1 MAEKKKPFNPFYPLL
16 VAVGIAFSITAC
28 AYGVMTVKMLQPAG
42 AEEVRQADAGLLPF
56 LDRYGMSLLLSELGA
71 LAVLTFAAIGTDDF
85 WTRRAE
91 GKDPGDRRQG
101 KGRPED
107 MLWQVECEEMQ
118 SGWTRK
124 YRLLQGTASLSFDD
138 VLILLDTDAA
148 FRNFFLRMLADAPF
162 AAYRWETPALTQQ
175 TLGRPFEFVLLDSPG
190 LDRAVERE
198 AFAEHFARAG
208 SATVV
213 TFGNLGRDA
222 ILIAPVPQGPDKHYG
237 HLAAFVRHASLAQK
251 HDLWQAVAKALRQ
264 RISDQ
269 PVWLSTAGA
278 GVSWLHVRLDD
289 RPKYY
294 GHRPYQATHRP

>member
-1 MAEKKKPFNPFYPLL
+1 MAGKNKPFNPFYPLL
-16 VAVGIAFSITAC
+16 VVVGIAFSITAC
-28 AYGVMTVKMLQPAG
+28 AYGVMTVKMLQPEG
-42 AEEVRQADAGLLPF
+42 AEEVRQGDTGLLPF
-56 LDRYGMSLLLSELGA
+56 LDRHGMTLLLSELGA

-91 GKDPGDRRQG
+91 GKGAGDRD
-101 KGRPED
+101 PEPD
-107 MLWQVECEEMQ
+107 RWQVECEELQ

-124 YRLLQGTASLSFDD
+124 YRLLRGDRALSYDD
-138 VLILLDTDAA
+138 VLHLWQSDAA
-148 FRNFFLRMLADAPF
+148 FRNFFLRVLAEAPF

-175 TLGRPFEFVLLDSPG
+175 TLDRPFEYVLLDSPG

-198 AFAEHFARAG
+198 AFAEHFAQAG

-222 ILIAPVPQGPDKHYG
+222 ILIAPVPRGPDSQYG
-237 HLAAFVRHASLAQK
+237 HLGAFMRQASLEQK
-251 HDLWQAVAKALRQ
+251 HDLWQAVAKAMRQ

-278 GVSWLHVRLDD
+278 GVPWLHVRLDD

-294 GHRPYQATHRP
+294 GHRPYQATV

>member
-1 MAEKKKPFNPFYPLL
+1 MAGKRKPFNPFYPLL

-42 AEEVRQADAGLLPF
+42 AEEVRQAEVGLLPF
-56 LDRYGMSLLLSELGA
+56 LDRHGMTLLLSELGA
-71 LAVLTFAAIGTDDF
+71 LALLTVAAIGTDDF

-91 GKDPGDRRQG
+91 GKEAGDRGQETGDREQVS
-101 KGRPED
+101 D
-107 MLWQVECEEMQ
+107 WQVECEELQ
-118 SGWTRK
+118 TGWTRK
-124 YRLLQGTASLSFDD
+124 YRLVSGGVPLSWDE
-138 VLILLDTDAA
+138 VLGRWQSDAA
-148 FRNFFLRMLADAPF
+148 FRNFFLRALADAPF
-162 AAYRWETPALTQQ
+162 AAYRWETPPLTRQS
-175 TLGRPFEFVLLDSPG
+175 LNRPFEFVLLDSPG

-208 SATVV
+208 SATAV
-213 TFGNLGRDA
+213 TFGNLGGDA
-222 ILIAPVPQGPDKHYG
+222 VLIAPVPQGPDSHYG

-251 HDLWQAVAKALRQ
+251 HDLWQAVAKATRQ
-264 RISDQ
+264 RIGDQ

-294 GHRPYQATHRP
+294 GHRPYQAAM